1 MQEPNPEIPNLEQ
14 LQKTIYHTVQKLQR
28 KLDKQQKE
36 LDESA
41 KHLWF
46 KQLAD
51 SILASPE
58 KVIQK
63 ESKITVYN
71 IYTQKEEQIPVNPKL
86 DVQENAQLLYKKA
99 KKAKRGEQIS
109 AKKVEATKD
118 QLRRLL
124 ALDKEIK
131 SALQNKDDVEN
142 QKMLL
147 NKLEQELTSIDS
159 KIQTG
164 AAKIKPGVKKVP
176 FHHFVTDGWEFFIG
190 KSDTQNDELSIHF
203 AHPSDIWLHVAGYAG
218 SHVIIRRPKDKPYPQ
233 PEVLKKAAAL
243 AIWFSKAKHTSF
255 SEVHYTEARFVRK
268 RKHAPAGEVIA
279 ERCKTIRVAPKSP
292 QDLFRTPFLEDS
304 AAEV

>member
-1 MQEPNPEIPNLEQ
+1 MQEQNPELLNLEQ

-28 KLDKQQKE
+28 KLDKQQEE
-36 LDESA
+36 LDEST

-51 SILASPE
+51 SILSSPE
-58 KVIQK
+58 KIIQK
-63 ESKITVYN
+63 ESKITVFN

-86 DVQENAQLLYKKA
+86 NAHENAQLLYKKA

-109 AKKVEATKD
+109 TKKVEATKE
-118 QLRRLL
+118 QISRLL
-124 ALDKEIK
+124 ALDKEIE
-131 SALQNKDDVEN
+131 SALQDKEN
-142 QKMLL
+142 IEKQKILL
-147 NKLEQELTSIDS
+147 NKLEQELSSIDV
-159 KIQTG
+159 KIQPSANMKAG
-164 AAKIKPGVKKVP
+164 IKKVP
-176 FHHFVTDGWEFFIG
+176 YHHFETDGWEIFIG

-203 AHPSDIWLHVAGYAG
+203 AQPSDIWLHVAGYAG

-268 RKHAPAGEVIA
+268 RRHAPAGEVIA
-279 ERCKTIRVAPKSP
+279 ERCKTIRVAPQSP
-292 QDLFRTPFLEDS
+292 QDLFRIPFLEDS
-304 AAEV
+304 EQ

>member
-1 MQEPNPEIPNLEQ
+1 M
-14 LQKTIYHTVQKLQR
+14 QKLQR

-41 KHLWF
+41 KHLGF

-164 AAKIKPGVKKVP
+164 AAKIKPEIKKVP

-218 SHVIIRRPKDKPYPQ
+218 SHVIIRRSKDKPYPQ

-243 AIWFSKAKHTSF
+243 AIWFSKAKHTSL
-255 SEVHYTEARFVRK
+255 
-268 RKHAPAGEVIA
+268 
-279 ERCKTIRVAPKSP
+279 
-292 QDLFRTPFLEDS
+292 Q
-304 AAEV
+304 